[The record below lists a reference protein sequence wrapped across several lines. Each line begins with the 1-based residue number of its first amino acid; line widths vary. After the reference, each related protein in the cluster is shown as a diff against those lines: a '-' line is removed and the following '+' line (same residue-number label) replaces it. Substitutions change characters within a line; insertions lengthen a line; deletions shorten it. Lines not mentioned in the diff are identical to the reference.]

1 MSRAQNLN
9 DVRVDTNNLSWFGQ
23 YKTLLPAEEE
33 WCLYYSHWGACSRDY
48 KHNGRGGV
56 PKSLELIESSDN
68 IERLGGKLL
77 SVRLP
82 LEELPL
88 PYLYT

>member
-1 MSRAQNLN
+1 MPRAQNLD
-9 DVRVDTNNLSWFGQ
+9 DVRVDTSGLSWFGQ
-23 YKTLLPAEEE
+23 CEALPPAEGG
-33 WCLYYSHWGACSRDY
+33 CGLYYSDRGACSRDY
-48 KHNGRGGV
+48 KHSGREEV
-56 PKSLELIESSDN
+56 SKSVELIEASVN
-68 IERLGGKLL
+68 TERFGGKLL